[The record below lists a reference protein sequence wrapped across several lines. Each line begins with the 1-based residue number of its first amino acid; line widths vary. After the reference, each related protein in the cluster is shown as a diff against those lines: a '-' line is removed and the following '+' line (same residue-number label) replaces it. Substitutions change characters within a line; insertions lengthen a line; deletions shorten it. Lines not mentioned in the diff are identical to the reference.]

1 MDKNKNTSKNKSKSR
16 EEYIEDLKKTLTPL
30 IFGILAGVICFSLYT
45 ASPRMVV
52 DDTGGTMVA
61 YLDKGLIP
69 ANLSAQFKDKGIP
82 LNANQN
88 LTVLKEGA
96 DKWLIGNEYIIKITK
111 SESAKLNVY
120 PSPVSENWFL
130 IALLLILVQK
140 FVYPYM
146 HTRIEGAKDWLY
158 IGFISAFGWFISFTL
173 LLAVLF

>member
-1 MDKNKNTSKNKSKSR
+1 MDKNKNTSKNKSKDR

-30 IFGILAGVICFSLYT
+30 VFGILAGVICFSIYV
-45 ASPRMVV
+45 ASPLMVV

-69 ANLSAQFKDKGIP
+69 ANLSAQFKDKDIP

-88 LTVLKEGA
+88 LTVLKQGA
-96 DKWLIGNEYIIKITK
+96 DKWLIGNEYIIK

-158 IGFISAFGWFISFTL
+158 IGFITAFCWFIVFTL
-173 LLAVLF
+173 LLSLIF

>member
-1 MDKNKNTSKNKSKSR
+1 MDKNKNTSKSKSR
-16 EEYIEDLKKTLTPL
+16 GEYIEDLKKTLTPL

-45 ASPRMVV
+45 ASPLMVV

-69 ANLSAQFKDKGIP
+69 ANLSAQFKDKSIS

-88 LTVLKEGA
+88 LTVLKQGA
-96 DKWLIGNEYIIKITK
+96 DKWLIGNEYIIKIIK
-111 SESAKLNVY
+111 GESAKLNVY

-158 IGFISAFGWFISFTL
+158 IGFISAFCWFISFTL

>member
-45 ASPRMVV
+45 ASPLMVV

-69 ANLSAQFKDKGIP
+69 ANLSAQFKDKDIP

-88 LTVLKEGA
+88 LTVLKQGA
-96 DKWLIGNEYIIKITK
+96 DKWLIGNGYIIK

-120 PSPVSENWFL
+120 YSPVSENLFL

-146 HTRIEGAKDWLY
+146 HTRVEGAKDWLY

>member
-1 MDKNKNTSKNKSKSR
+1 MDKNKNTSKSKSR
-16 EEYIEDLKKTLTPL
+16 GEYIEDLKKTLTPL

-96 DKWLIGNEYIIKITK
+96 DKWLIGNEYIIKIIK
-111 SESAKLNVY
+111 IESAKLNVY

-146 HTRIEGAKDWLY
+146 HTRINGAKDWLY
-158 IGFISAFGWFISFTL
+158 IGFITAFCWFISFTL
-173 LLAVLF
+173 LLSLIF